1 MSHRHASPPKSTLLA
16 YVLWLLLGG
25 FGIHRFYLRRFGSG
39 ALMLILTVV
48 GYATTGVLIGFA
60 MLIAVGLWWLLDA
73 LLIPG
78 LVRQANG
85 TPFPQNG
92 GVSDPPN
99 TGSNRF

>member
-1 MSHRHASPPKSTLLA
+1 MSHRQASAPKNTLLA

-39 ALMLILTVV
+39 TLMLILTVV
-48 GYATTGVLIGFA
+48 GYATTGFLIGFA

-85 TPFPQNG
+85 TPFPQNAAA
-92 GVSDPPN
+92 SDPPN
-99 TGSNRF
+99 ADSDR